1 MSPSGTLFLKMSG
14 IQIHSPGRL
23 SCACPHKSNRNFQR
37 GNCKGMQLGHT
48 LKNMEKYDEK
58 AVSVLARAFADN
70 IKNVRFDYEGF
81 IQKDNGDGTC
91 QVIVN
96 QQATT

>member
-1 MSPSGTLFLKMSG
+1 
-14 IQIHSPGRL
+14 
-23 SCACPHKSNRNFQR
+23 
-37 GNCKGMQLGHT
+37 
-48 LKNMEKYDEK
+48 MEKYDEK

-70 IKNVRFDYEGF
+70 IKNVKFDYEGF

-96 QQATT
+96 QQRYDIKNGQRLHLNPEINVSFTVFPETLTGR

>member
-1 MSPSGTLFLKMSG
+1 MTKDELVELKDQFL
-14 IQIHSPGRL
+14 L
-23 SCACPHKSNRNFQR
+23 E
-37 GNCKGMQLGHT
+37 
-48 LKNMEKYDEK
+48 EKYDEK
-58 AVSVLARAFADN
+58 AISVLARAFADN

-96 QQATT
+96 QQRYDIKNGTALTFEPGNKCLVYCISGDFNRKVIIAKL

>member
-1 MSPSGTLFLKMSG
+1 MPKL
-14 IQIHSPGRL
+14 
-23 SCACPHKSNRNFQR
+23 
-37 GNCKGMQLGHT
+37 HT
-48 LKNMEKYDEK
+48 LKKYGKYDEK
-58 AVSVLARAFADN
+58 AISVLARAFADN

-96 QQATT
+96 QQRYDIKNGTALTFEPGNKCLVYCISGDFNRKVIIAKL